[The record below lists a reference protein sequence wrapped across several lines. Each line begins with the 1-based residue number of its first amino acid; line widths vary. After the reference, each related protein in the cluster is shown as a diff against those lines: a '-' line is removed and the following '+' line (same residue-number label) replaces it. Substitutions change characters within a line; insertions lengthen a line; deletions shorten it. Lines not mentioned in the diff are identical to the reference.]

1 MLKTKE
7 LYEIYKKF
15 PVITTDTR
23 NLPPHSI
30 FFALKGEKFDGNEFA
45 GKAVESG
52 CEFAVVDNAKYANNK
67 QIILVDNVLKSLQEL
82 ANYHRKQFNIPI
94 FAITGTNG
102 KTTTKELISSVLAKK
117 FKTHYTKGNLNN
129 HIGVPITLLSMPFDT
144 EIAIIEMGANHPKEI
159 EFLCK
164 IAEPT
169 HGLITNIGKA
179 HIQGFGSFE
188 GVIKTKSELYQH
200 LIKNGGIIFYNS
212 DNEILR
218 KLEKTRKT
226 ETYGTKNAD
235 ILGFEVSAEPFLAIK
250 WTTQPDK
257 TIEPLWSGKDRHIQ
271 TQLIGSYNFENV
283 LAAISVGVHFQ
294 IDKSLIKQALEEYKS
309 TNNRS
314 QYQKTEANDLILDA
328 YNANPSSMSAALDN
342 FSKIQSDSKMVI
354 LGDML
359 ELGEIS
365 ENEHF
370 NILKKVETANIKNAI
385 FVGEIFFK
393 LCSKSSAYIS
403 FKKWTECA
411 EFLIENKPHNK
422 LILIKG
428 SRGIQLEKIIPH
440 L

>member
-23 NLPPHSI
+23 KLPPHSI

-226 ETYGTKNAD
+226 ETYGTKNTD

>member
-403 FKKWTECA
+403 FKKWMECA
-411 EFLIENKPHNK
+411 EFLIQNKPHNK

>member
-226 ETYGTKNAD
+226 ETYGTKYAD

-411 EFLIENKPHNK
+411 EFLIQNKPHNK